1 MCTVRLLEVKTVN
14 IIVVVIYL
22 LELKVT
28 DRIYNALDIIHLL
41 VGHRWP

>member
-28 DRIYNALDIIHLL
+28 DRI
-41 VGHRWP
+41 